1 MKASQAR
8 VARSS
13 LLFQESD
20 KLNEGNR
27 MKETSRK
34 CPILLVEDN
43 EDDIMITKRALEK
56 GQVKNNLYVT
66 RDGEEA
72 LDFLRRR
79 GRYRDA
85 PRPGFVLLDLKMPK
99 LDGFEVLS
107 EIKKDRDLKSIPVVV
122 LTTSG
127 RDEDVEQSYALGC
140 NNYIVKPVS
149 FEKFIKTVIEIKEYW
164 LTISRIPIN

>member
-1 MKASQAR
+1 LKARPAK

-13 LLFQESD
+13 LLSRESD
-20 KLNEGNR
+20 ELKEENG
-27 MKETSRK
+27 MKEASKR

-56 GQVKNNLYVT
+56 GQIKNNLYVT

-72 LDFLRRR
+72 LDFLRRK
-79 GRYRDA
+79 GRYREA
-85 PRPGFVLLDLKMPK
+85 PRPGFILLDLKMPK
-99 LDGFEVLS
+99 LDGFEVLE
-107 EIKKDRDLKSIPVVV
+107 EIKKDRNLKSIPVVV

-127 RDEDVEQSYALGC
+127 RDEDVEQAYDLGC

-149 FEKFIKTVIEIKEYW
+149 FEKFIKTVTEIKEYW
-164 LTISRIPIN
+164 LTISRIPAN